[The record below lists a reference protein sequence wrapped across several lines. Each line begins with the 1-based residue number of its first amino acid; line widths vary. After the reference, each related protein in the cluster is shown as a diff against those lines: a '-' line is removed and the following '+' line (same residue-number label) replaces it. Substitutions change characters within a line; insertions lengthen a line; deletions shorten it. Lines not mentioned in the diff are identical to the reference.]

1 MAATHLHTPLPIFH
15 PSICGHCQIIDAEF
29 VGAQGNGLGFL
40 VAAQWESASRLSDDC
55 QQLTRSS
62 QCPLWDISRPCLARF
77 GTTRGRGKSGRC
89 GNRKKSS
96 ASHTDP
102 SCSCDS
108 LTGLCESGFPFSL
121 PIAVSIRP
129 IALCSPINGDNSM
142 LWGDAVHER
151 IVNFMPRTPLRIM
164 ELLCA
169 GQLKSAA
176 EVVERDVIPI
186 FDLRGKRPDIQLS

>member
-1 MAATHLHTPLPIFH
+1 
-15 PSICGHCQIIDAEF
+15 
-29 VGAQGNGLGFL
+29 
-40 VAAQWESASRLSDDC
+40 
-55 QQLTRSS
+55 
-62 QCPLWDISRPCLARF
+62 
-77 GTTRGRGKSGRC
+77 
-89 GNRKKSS
+89 
-96 ASHTDP
+96 
-102 SCSCDS
+102 
-108 LTGLCESGFPFSL
+108 
-121 PIAVSIRP
+121 
-129 IALCSPINGDNSM
+129 M